1 LKIRK
6 KQSKPVDR
14 RTDNTMAKRKEK
26 KDKQRSIKHT
36 YKTKDSEIFQERF
49 EDIKNE
55 IRNRRSKEETT

>member
-1 LKIRK
+1 MNICQWPSFVTFGNNHEK
-6 KQSKPVDR
+6 KRQ
-14 RTDNTMAKRKEK
+14 

-55 IRNRRSKEETT
+55 IRNRRSKKDRQHNG